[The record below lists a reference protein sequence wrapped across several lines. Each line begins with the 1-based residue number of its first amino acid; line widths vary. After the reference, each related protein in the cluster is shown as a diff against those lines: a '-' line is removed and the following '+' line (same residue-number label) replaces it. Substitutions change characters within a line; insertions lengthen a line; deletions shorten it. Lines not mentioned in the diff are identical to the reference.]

1 MHPEILRELHSQHNR
16 DLRERAHRAH
26 RARTAIQALRAMRR
40 GTHVAEAD
48 EFVVPVIPD
57 YVDGSFQTTGDQAAG
72 SAPGKGQSQVPAAR
86 HAA

>member
-16 DLRERAHRAH
+16 DLRERAHQAR
-26 RARTAIQALRAMRR
+26 RARTVIQALRAMRR

-48 EFVVPVIPD
+48 EFVVPAIPD

-72 SAPGKGQSQVPAAR
+72 NGQGQVPTAR